1 MSAIPSFPSARRWG
15 ERALLSVAN
24 LTRADARPFFAA
36 ATAGIVTR
44 THPFPLA
51 RANEAIAGHRAGS
64 LNGTAVLVPLPRALR
79 WIKAAS
85 LPRAQAVAIVS
96 SGGHAMRQYLV
107 NFYKVV
113 TDDHGH
119 DRSILQHQAL
129 VRARSE
135 VSALFEAKAMFREA
149 MGVADWRLRAD
160 ACEAVT
166 LADVAA

>member
-1 MSAIPSFPSARRWG
+1 
-15 ERALLSVAN
+15 
-24 LTRADARPFFAA
+24 
-36 ATAGIVTR
+36 
-44 THPFPLA
+44 
-51 RANEAIAGHRAGS
+51 
-64 LNGTAVLVPLPRALR
+64 
-79 WIKAAS
+79 
-85 LPRAQAVAIVS
+85 
-96 SGGHAMRQYLV
+96 MRQYLV